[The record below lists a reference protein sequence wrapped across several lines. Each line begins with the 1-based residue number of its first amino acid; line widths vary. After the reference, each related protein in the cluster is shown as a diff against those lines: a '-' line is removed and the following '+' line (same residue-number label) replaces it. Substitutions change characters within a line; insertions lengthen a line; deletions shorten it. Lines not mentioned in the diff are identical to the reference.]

1 MYRYMESKHHAGIAA
16 VVASLLVP
24 WHAVSA
30 EPQGPHEQEF
40 VVTAYYSPLPHQCCY
55 VLGSVEADRA
65 LNGEGKNAADG
76 TPVFPGMAAAP
87 ASYAFGTR
95 IVLPGLGAVTVHDRG
110 SAITELS
117 DGSHRLD
124 LWVGEGEE
132 GLARALTIGVQRI
145 RGMMYP
151 VGVLQPPERVALEA
165 LPAPVRVLRPYLLE
179 EVSLLALQPEAGDR
193 GLSVELLQQYLR
205 DVGSYNG
212 PLTGFF
218 GSQTQESLAAFLRDL
233 GLEEPAD
240 RLTQK
245 SAAVLVAA
253 VRRRYAEG
261 PLPTAVEEGSPVHI
275 VMQAKR
281 TLRFLGV
288 YRGRTNGIY
297 DEGFRRAVLAFQK
310 AEGIVMGDAEPGAGR
325 IGPRTR
331 ERLATHW
338 RSKHIVALAD
348 RILDVHRVEIALRA
362 RGRLP
367 EKFLVEGD
375 RGPHVLRLQRLLA
388 ERGLFP
394 RERLSGLFGEVTQGA
409 VLQYQLSREI
419 VKNAMDFGAGVAGPA
434 TLRSLAQEER
444 AKALQLVRA
453 EGWRALL

>member
-1 MYRYMESKHHAGIAA
+1 MYRYMKNRRHAGVAA
-16 VVASLLVP
+16 VVISLLVP
-24 WHAVSA
+24 LPAISA
-30 EPQGPHEQEF
+30 ELQGPHEQEF
-40 VVTAYYSPLPHQCCY
+40 VVTAYYSPLPYQCCY

-87 ASYAFGTR
+87 RGTPFGTR
-95 IVLPGLGAVTVHDRG
+95 IVLPGVGAVTVHDRG
-110 SAITELS
+110 SAITELP

-132 GLARALTIGVQRI
+132 GLARALTFGVQRI
-145 RGMMYP
+145 RGTVYP
-151 VGVLQPPERVALEA
+151 VGAPQPPEHVALHT

-179 EVSLLALQPEAGDR
+179 EVSLLALQPAAGDG
-193 GLSVELLQQYLR
+193 GLSVELLQQHLK
-205 DVGSYNG
+205 DAGSYGG

-218 GSQTQESLAAFLRDL
+218 GSQTQESLTAFLRGL
-233 GLEEPAD
+233 GSQEPVD

-245 SAAVLVAA
+245 SAAMLVAA
-253 VRRRYAEG
+253 VRRRNTEG
-261 PLPTAVEEGSPVHI
+261 PLQTVVEEGSPAHL

-281 TLRFLGV
+281 TLRFLGA
-288 YRGRTNGIY
+288 YRGRTSGIY
-297 DEGFRRAVLAFQK
+297 DEGFRTAVLAFQR
-310 AEGIVMGDAEPGAGR
+310 AEGIVAHKTEPGAGR

-331 ERLATHW
+331 ERLTTHW
-338 RSKHIVALAD
+338 RSKHILALAD

-394 RERLSGLFGEVTQGA
+394 RERLSGLFGEVTREA
-409 VLQYQLSREI
+409 VLQYQRSRGI
-419 VKNAMDFGAGVAGPA
+419 VGNPGDFGAGVAGPA
-434 TLRSLAQEER
+434 TLKSLAQEER
-444 AKALQLVRA
+444 AKALRLVRA
-453 EGWRALL
+453 EGWKALL